1 MISMNKDELRHCAE
15 EIIAILGRNDDIT
28 RGVQKALWE
37 QVDNMAHI
45 LDKISDEMP
54 PWED

>member
-1 MISMNKDELRHCAE
+1 MISMNKDDLRHCAE
-15 EIIAILGRNDDIT
+15 EIIAILERNDKIT

-37 QVDNMAHI
+37 QVDNMANI
-45 LDKISDEMP
+45 LDVISAQRL